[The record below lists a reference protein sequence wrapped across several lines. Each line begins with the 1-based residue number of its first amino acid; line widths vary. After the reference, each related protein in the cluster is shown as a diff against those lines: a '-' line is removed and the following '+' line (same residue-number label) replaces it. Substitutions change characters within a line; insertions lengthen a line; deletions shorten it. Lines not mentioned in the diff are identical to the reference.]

1 MATRVQELETGYGR
15 GVVLPFPMATIR
27 RRAAARRRAMV
38 LRRAG
43 VTSTLAATCI
53 LALMGSGGGTAQ
65 ASHPSSAP
73 RAVVMRSGQTVWDLA
88 HRYAPAS
95 TDPRAY
101 VDRVLALNHLSSPP
115 AAGVRLRLPR

>member
-1 MATRVQELETGYGR
+1 MAARAQGLDTRYDR
-15 GVVLPFPMATIR
+15 GVMLAFPTATIR
-27 RRAAARRRAMV
+27 RRAAARRRAMA

-43 VTSTLAATCI
+43 VASTLAATCI

-73 RAVVMRSGQTVWDLA
+73 TAVVVRSGQTVWDLA

-95 TDPRAY
+95 TDPRVY
-101 VDRVLALNHLSSPP
+101 VDRVLALNHLSGPP